1 MPLIIVGAGGF
12 GRETLDAARAA
23 GVEVEAFADIQP
35 HALVEGLPVL
45 EPSSV
50 LPSPQRTAVVAIG
63 DPSTRRRVV
72 ESMAGI
78 SWTSVVHP
86 GAGWGLRPT
95 IGTGVVVLSHAYI
108 STAVTLGDHVQINYG
123 ATIGHDTVVG
133 PYSTV
138 LPGANVAGSVSIGTG
153 VLVGSGAVILQG
165 LRIGD
170 GAVVGAGA
178 VVTRDVLAGTT
189 VVGVPARPLAR

>member
-23 GVEVEAFADIQP
+23 GVEVEAFAELESRDP
-35 HALVEGLPVL
+35 VEGLPVL
-45 EPSSV
+45 EQRSAMSS
-50 LPSPQRTAVVAIG
+50 PNCTAVVAIG

-72 ESMAGI
+72 ESMAGV
-78 SWTSVVHP
+78 SWTSIVHP
-86 GAGWGLRPT
+86 GAGWGLRPA
-95 IGTGVVVLSHAYI
+95 IGAGVVVLSHAYI
-108 STAVTLGDHVQINYG
+108 STAVTLGDHVQVHYG
-123 ATIGHDTVVG
+123 VTIGHDTTVG
-133 PYSTV
+133 RCSTIF
-138 LPGANVAGSVSIGTG
+138 PGANVAGDVEIGTG

-178 VVTRDVLAGTT
+178 VVTRDVPAGTT
-189 VVGVPARPLAR
+189 VVGVPARPFAR